1 MTLIPLFAI
10 IDITMFSRNVPS
22 TFHVGYKIYV
32 NGTSR
37 AVFTEF
43 LTKMSKRDKY
53 KRLITFASALVLM
66 GILTGIFAF
75 VWYKEY
81 SESIV
86 LPYYRRGNW
95 TLIAIY
101 CLLIWLFFKAYGG
114 FKLGYL
120 KKTDMLYSQ
129 LISMTCVNTVTYF
142 LISLIGRDFMRVAPI
157 LQMTFVH
164 FGIIAIWTVLTGK
177 MYFLIYPP
185 RKLVI
190 IYGSSQAA
198 ALVMKMSQRVDKY
211 MICESVSVSEPPE
224 KIRELILKYEGV
236 IICDIPAELRND
248 YLKFCFDHSI
258 RTYIAPKISDIIIRG
273 ADNIRLFDTP
283 LLLCRNYGLDF
294 EARAFKRI
302 FDIFFSL
309 ISIIILSPVMLISA
323 IAVKICDGGPVL
335 YKQKRLTIDEK
346 EFYVLKFRSM
356 IVDAEKDGKARLAA
370 EEDDR
375 ITPVGKILRKFRLDE
390 FPQLFNI
397 LKGDMS
403 VVGPRPERPEL
414 SEEYR
419 KDMPEFGFRLK
430 VKAGLTGYAQVT
442 GAYDTTPYDKLKMDL
457 MYIENYSMRLDLQ
470 IILMTIKT
478 MLFPPQNNA
487 EISDSILLKQ
497 QNKQSKD
504 E

>member
-1 MTLIPLFAI
+1 MGGIESVKLRLIKESDHFWSH
-10 IDITMFSRNVPS
+10 DNSD
-22 TFHVGYKIYV
+22 
-32 NGTSR
+32 
-37 AVFTEF
+37 
-43 LTKMSKRDKY
+43 MSKRDRY

-66 GILTGIFAF
+66 GILTGIFAY
-75 VWYKEY
+75 VWYENY
-81 SESIV
+81 SETIV

-129 LISMTCVNTVTYF
+129 MISMVCVNTVSYF
-142 LISLIGRDFMRVAPI
+142 LISLIGRDFMKVSPI

-164 FGIIAIWTVLTGK
+164 FGVIAIWTVLTGK
-177 MYFLIYPP
+177 LYFLIYPP

-190 IYGSSQAA
+190 LYGSKQAA
-198 ALVMKMSQRVDKY
+198 SLVMKMSQRVDKY
-211 MICESVSVSEPPE
+211 MICESVSVSEPE
-224 KIRELILKYEGV
+224 DKVRELIEKYEGI

-248 YLKFCFDHSI
+248 YLKFCFERSI
-258 RTYIAPKISDIIIRG
+258 RAYIAPKISDIIIRG
-273 ADNIRLFDTP
+273 ADDIRLFDTP

-294 EARAFKRI
+294 ESRLVKRI
-302 FDIFFSL
+302 FDIVFSL
-309 ISIIILSPVMLISA
+309 VCIVLLSPFMIVSA
-323 IAVKICDGGPVL
+323 IAVKLYDGGPVF
-335 YKQKRLTIDEK
+335 YKQKRLTIDER
-346 EFYVLKFRSM
+346 EFDVLKFRSM
-356 IVDAEKDGKARLAA
+356 IVDAEKDGKARLAS

-375 ITPVGKILRKFRLDE
+375 ITPVGKVLRKFRIDE
-390 FPQLFNI
+390 FPQFFNI

-414 SEEYR
+414 TEEYK

-442 GAYDTTPYDKLKMDL
+442 GVYDTTPYDKLKMDL
-457 MYIENYSMRLDLQ
+457 MYIENFSMRMDLQ
-470 IILMTIKT
+470 IILMTLKT
-478 MLFPPQNNA
+478 MLFPPKNNA
-487 EISDSILLKQ
+487 ESAEAVLSVQ
-497 QNKQSKD
+497 QKDKEENNK